1 MTQSS
6 VFLTLSSMNQHC
18 YDIQSPSFTLWFSLG
33 MHSVGLDKC
42 KVTCTQY
49 FHGPK
54 NPEGTIVGLPVK
66 KELEPMDD
74 IYEEVHFI
82 SLKGKASKMT
92 F

>member
-1 MTQSS
+1 MR
-6 VFLTLSSMNQHC
+6 
-18 YDIQSPSFTLWFSLG
+18 
-33 MHSVGLDKC
+33 SVGLDKC
-42 KVTCTQY
+42 KVTWTQY

-54 NPEGTIVGLPVK
+54 NPEGTTVGLPVK

-82 SLKGKASKMT
+82 SFKGKASKMT